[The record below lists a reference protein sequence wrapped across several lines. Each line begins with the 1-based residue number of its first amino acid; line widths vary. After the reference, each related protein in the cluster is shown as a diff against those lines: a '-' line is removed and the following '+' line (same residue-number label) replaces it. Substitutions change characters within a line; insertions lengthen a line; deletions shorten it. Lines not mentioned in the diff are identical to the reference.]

1 MHTMK
6 NTDLRLEKLLFTLD
20 ALAELSEELTSP
32 KDFHRIMRSSLY
44 MVMGN
49 FAASKGAIFQFDQQ
63 KKIFK
68 TMATKGLSALHEFTM
83 QLSEETLRKLTGF
96 KTPIDLHD
104 KEKSSLFL
112 AEEKSE
118 FHNMHARVLMPLVV
132 KENFL
137 GLISIGKKFANEDYT
152 QDDFKLMAVMAH
164 HIAYSLYSQLL
175 LKNLMHKYDENKKLY
190 ENLSHIY
197 YDTIHA
203 FARAI
208 DAKDAYTK
216 GHSHR
221 VSTYSA
227 AIAKEM
233 KVSHEEIEGIS
244 IAGLLHDIGKI
255 AIDRSII
262 NKDSPLTT
270 IESIE
275 LNSHPIIG
283 YEILSKV
290 KFPWTGIS
298 SMARNHHERI
308 DGTGYPDR
316 LQKGQIPLGA
326 KIMSLA
332 DSFDAMTTNRPY
344 RSALTAKQVLTELKA
359 NCGKQFDWDV
369 IKSFF
374 SLIWKEVTD
383 KAKPTIMPLLND
395 SFARELKNELKN
407 GSIKWFYPP
416 KRLKRA

>member
-1 MHTMK
+1 
-6 NTDLRLEKLLFTLD
+6 
-20 ALAELSEELTSP
+20 
-32 KDFHRIMRSSLY
+32 
-44 MVMGN
+44 
-49 FAASKGAIFQFDQQ
+49 
-63 KKIFK
+63 
-68 TMATKGLSALHEFTM
+68 
-83 QLSEETLRKLTGF
+83 
-96 KTPIDLHD
+96 
-104 KEKSSLFL
+104 
-112 AEEKSE
+112 
-118 FHNMHARVLMPLVV
+118 
-132 KENFL
+132 
-137 GLISIGKKFANEDYT
+137 
-152 QDDFKLMAVMAH
+152 
-164 HIAYSLYSQLL
+164 
-175 LKNLMHKYDENKKLY
+175 MHKYDENKKLY